1 MASHP
6 PDPRSNPALRGVDR
20 LLKAIMGVML
30 LLTLAI
36 VPFFFSSASSQLLL
50 TITYVLPAAVLG
62 LLVLTIIL
70 ARQGPVRSISAL
82 VMGCIFLLGGLAFDI
97 AATVWHSPDL
107 TREANFIA
115 RIVLDS
121 GHSLA
126 FTYVYGA
133 IMSILVGLA
142 TCFWWMAFLVHYRT
156 WLDTVRSDRYVEFV
170 RLAYGGGI
178 LSWRQL
184 LLPLSVADFVA
195 TYRACYYWSWIN
207 WTVVVIVLT
216 FCHIYAGLEWF
227 EVVPWLHPVVMALIA
242 GALAFLLICG
252 WLYWEFQLRMMR
264 VKGPEMVPEEV
275 RSTDAGKD

>member
-1 MASHP
+1 MTSQT
-6 PDPRSNPALRGVDR
+6 PDPGSNPAIRDVDR
-20 LLKAIMGVML
+20 LLKAIMGMML

-36 VPFFFSSASSQLLL
+36 VPFFFSFAPAQLLL

-82 VMGCIFLLGGLAFDI
+82 VIGCVFLLGGLAFDI

-115 RIVLDS
+115 RIFLDS
-121 GHSLA
+121 GHGLA
-126 FTYVYGA
+126 FTYIYGG

-156 WLDTVRSDRYVEFV
+156 WLDTVRSDRFLEFL

-184 LLPLSVADFVA
+184 LLPLSFADFVA
-195 TYRACYYWSWIN
+195 AYRACYYWSWIN
-207 WTVVVIVLT
+207 WTFVVIVLT
-216 FCHIYAGLEWF
+216 FCHFYAGLEWF
-227 EVVPWLHPVVMALIA
+227 EVVPWLHPVVMSLIA
-242 GALAFLLICG
+242 AALAFLLICG
-252 WLYWEFQLRMMR
+252 WLYWEFQVRMMG
-264 VKGPEMVPEEV
+264 VKCPETVPEEA
-275 RSTDAGKD
+275 RFTDAGED